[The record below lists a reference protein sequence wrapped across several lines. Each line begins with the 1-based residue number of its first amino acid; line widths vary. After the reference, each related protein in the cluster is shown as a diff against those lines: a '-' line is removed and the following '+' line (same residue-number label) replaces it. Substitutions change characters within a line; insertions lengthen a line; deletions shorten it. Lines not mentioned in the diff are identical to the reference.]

1 MYRLSQ
7 QLQTFDIRKRRS
19 NGRAL
24 PARQKFATE
33 ELTCPKRTVCTTV
46 ATVFD
51 DYPVLP
57 VRTETE
63 IPKDKIPALM
73 ELVNNFTLKKR
84 VARGEVVIENVLDT
98 GVNLISTS
106 NMLYDYFVKI

>member
-1 MYRLSQ
+1 MRVA
-7 QLQTFDIRKRRS
+7 
-19 NGRAL
+19 RA
-24 PARQKFATE
+24 AKKFAAE

>member
-1 MYRLSQ
+1 
-7 QLQTFDIRKRRS
+7 
-19 NGRAL
+19 
-24 PARQKFATE
+24 
-33 ELTCPKRTVCTTV
+33 
-46 ATVFD
+46 
-51 DYPVLP
+51 
-57 VRTETE
+57 
-63 IPKDKIPALM
+63 M